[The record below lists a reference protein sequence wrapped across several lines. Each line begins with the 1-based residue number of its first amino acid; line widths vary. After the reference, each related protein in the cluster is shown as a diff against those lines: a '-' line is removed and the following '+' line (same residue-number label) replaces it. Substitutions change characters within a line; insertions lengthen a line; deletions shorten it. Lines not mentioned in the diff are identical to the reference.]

1 MEEEE
6 EISLDEFQQ
15 NIQNK
20 YDYKKYI
27 EQESIEIDSDSNDW
41 YKHVKLINY
50 FRGRISSF

>member
-27 EQESIEIDSDSNDW
+27 EQESIEIDSDSND
-41 YKHVKLINY
+41 
-50 FRGRISSF
+50 